1 MSANRRILDDVSRL
15 ATSAAG
21 LVQGAGREAE
31 NLLRQRLDRL
41 LNSMDLVPREEFEA
55 VKAMAAK
62 ARAENEA
69 LGKRLARLEGV
80 IQAGNA
86 KRKSQAVPAVARKV
100 SAKSGAKPA
109 IKAKNSHKTAKK

>member
-31 NLLRQRLDRL
+31 SLLRQRLERL
-41 LNSMDLVPREEFEA
+41 LDSMDLVPRDEFDA

-62 ARAENEA
+62 ARTENEA
-69 LGKRLARLEGV
+69 LSKRLAVLEGV
-80 IQAGNA
+80 IQSGNA
-86 KRKSQAVPAVARKV
+86 KGKPKAASPRQRAAG
-100 SAKSGAKPA
+100 AKGAAKPA
-109 IKAKNSHKTAKK
+109 AKAKKPVKTAKK

>member
-1 MSANRRILDDVSRL
+1 MSDNRRILDDVAKL

-31 NLLRQRLDRL
+31 SLLRQRLERL
-41 LNSMDLVPREEFEA
+41 LDRMALVTREDFDV

-62 ARAENEA
+62 ARTENEVLA
-69 LGKRLARLEGV
+69 ARLTALETA

-86 KRKSQAVPAVARKV
+86 KRTLRAASTRPGGGAVKGQGKAVK
-100 SAKSGAKPA
+100 
-109 IKAKNSHKTAKK
+109 KAKKPPKTAKK

>member
-31 NLLRQRLDRL
+31 NLLRLRLERL
-41 LNSMDLVPREEFEA
+41 LDSMDLVPREEFEA

-69 LGKRLARLEGV
+69 LAGRLAVLEGV
-80 IQAGNA
+80 IQTGNA
-86 KRKSQAVPAVARKV
+86 KSAAQAAPSATRGPA
-100 SAKSGAKPA
+100 AKGRAKPA
-109 IKAKNSHKTAKK
+109 PKAKKPPKTAK

>member
-1 MSANRRILDDVSRL
+1 MSANRRILDDVARL

-31 NLLRQRLDRL
+31 SLLRQRLERL
-41 LNSMDLVPREEFEA
+41 LNNMDLVPREEFEA

-62 ARAENEA
+62 ARTENEA
-69 LGKRLARLEGV
+69 LGKRLTLLEGA

-86 KRKSQAVPAVARKV
+86 KSKPRAAAAAPGKAT
-100 SAKSGAKPA
+100 AKAKAKPA
-109 IKAKNSHKTAKK
+109 QKAKKSPKTSKK

>member
-31 NLLRQRLDRL
+31 SLVRQRLERL
-41 LNSMDLVPREEFEA
+41 LDGMDLVTREEFDA
-55 VKAMAAK
+55 VKAMAAA
-62 ARAENEA
+62 ARLENEA
-69 LGKRLARLEGV
+69 QGKRIAALEKV

-86 KRKSQAVPAVARKV
+86 KGKVKAAPATN
-100 SAKSGAKPA
+100 SKPA
-109 IKAKNSHKTAKK
+109 AKAKAIPAAKAKKAPKTAKK